1 MLKPDIIQI
10 PGPAGLL
17 ETIYLP
23 STQESARG
31 VAVINHP
38 NPLQGGTNT
47 NKSSKPPPK
56 PSANSASIATCPI
69 CVA

>member
-23 STQESARG
+23 STQDVR
-31 VAVINHP
+31 P
-38 NPLQGGTNT
+38 RR
-47 NKSSKPPPK
+47 
-56 PSANSASIATCPI
+56 
-69 CVA
+69 

>member
-38 NPLQGGTNT
+38 HPPQRRTNH
-47 NKSSKPPPK
+47 NKHTPRSLR
-56 PSANSASIATCPI
+56 
-69 CVA
+69 